1 MIEIVPAIMPDSLK
15 DLKSKMGEVRG
26 LVSTVQIDVMDGV
39 FVPPKTWPYINSE
52 GFEDI
57 VSGREDMPFLNELE
71 FEVDLM
77 VSDQEKEVLDWIK
90 AGARRVV
97 GHVEAMEDID
107 RFIKTARDATVPSD
121 SFLSAEVGLSLDIN
135 TSVDLLIPHI
145 RDVDFV
151 QFMGIARIGYQGEEF
166 DERVLERVS
175 SFRKNFPDLVISVDG
190 GVSEDSASLLIEAGV
205 NRLVSGSAFFE
216 SNDKEEI
223 VKRLSNTA

>member
-135 TSVDLLIPHI
+135 TSVDVLDQYI
-145 RDVDFV
+145 RDIDFV
-151 QFMGIARIGYQGEEF
+151 QFMGIANVGYQAEDF
-166 DERVLERVS
+166 DERVLEKIIR
-175 SFRKNFPDLVISVDG
+175 FRKSYSEILISVDG
-190 GVSEDSASLLIEAGV
+190 GVNEETSTFLIEAGV
-205 NRLVSGSAFFE
+205 NRLVSGSVVFK
-216 SNDKEEI
+216 SDNKEETI
-223 VKRLSNTA
+223 KRLSN